1 MKILILG
8 YSDLVRRKIIPAIKK
23 IKNISFDVASLSSKK
38 KNIGEDNWYNDYNVA
53 INHTDA
59 HIVYISLV
67 NSLHYRFA
75 QKSLSLG
82 KNVIVDKPIALN
94 INKTLFLI
102 KLAFKN
108 KVLISEALTFG
119 YHRQFA
125 ILKNIIN
132 QNNVSKNIV
141 MKFNI
146 PKPSI
151 GNHKLSKKLGGG
163 CFNDMSPYMAEIN
176 RVFLKKNIKIKL
188 VTAVNINK
196 LNESFL
202 IFSTNKNTNFY
213 GYFSHNSEYENS
225 IQFSSSKYSV
235 NLDRFCSPPP
245 NESLF
250 VTFKKKNKINV
261 FKSKKDDS
269 FVNFLKEYIDNIKK
283 KKIKFY
289 NKRIIFNYKF
299 IDNVR
304 KKIHI

>member
-1 MKILILG
+1 MKILVLG
-8 YSDLVRRKIIPAIKK
+8 YSNLARRKIIPAIKK
-23 IKNISFDVASLSSKK
+23 IKNISFDIASLSSKK
-38 KNIGEDNWYNDYNVA
+38 KNIGEDKWYNNYDVA

-59 HIVYISLV
+59 NIVYVSLV
-67 NSLHYRFA
+67 NSLHYCFA
-75 QKSLSLG
+75 KKSLSLG

-94 INKTLFLI
+94 TDKILFLI

-132 QNNVSKNIV
+132 QNNAPSNIV
-141 MKFNI
+141 MRFNI
-146 PKPSI
+146 PKPAI
-151 GNHKLSKKLGGG
+151 GNHKLSKRLGGG

-188 VTAVNINK
+188 ITATNANK

-202 IFSTNKNTNFY
+202 IFSANKNTNFY

-225 IQFSSSKYSV
+225 IQFSSSTYSV

-245 NESLF
+245 TESLL
-250 VTFKKKNKINV
+250 VTFKKKNQI
-261 FKSKKDDS
+261 FLIKSKKDDT
-269 FVNFLKEYIDNIKK
+269 FVNFLKEYIENIKK

-289 NKRIIFNYKF
+289 NKKIIFNYKF
-299 IDNVR
+299 IDNIR
-304 KKIHI
+304 KKIKV